1 MEIISSLQT
10 KIVVERVGGGRG
22 RGTHSSRRQTQGGP
36 LHPIP
41 RSLFLLLLYF
51 ISKTKQ
57 KRGGGRGVTE
67 GWFENRTKL
76 TKYERQNH
84 KRSQKWISDR
94 SMTYPTRPVC
104 CWNFDSSSPPPPTD
118 LRLARFV
125 TIQNVFISS
134 IFMTLVK
141 ENRRSRFRLQLGFF
155 SSSFLNSLT
164 SSHRSVD
171 SDHRL
176 SISPGRCRCGSD
188 FFACQI
194 RI

>member
-1 MEIISSLQT
+1 M
-10 KIVVERVGGGRG
+10 ERVGGGRG

-104 CWNFDSSSPPPPTD
+104 CWNFDSSSPPHPPP
-118 LRLARFV
+118 
-125 TIQNVFISS
+125 
-134 IFMTLVK
+134 
-141 ENRRSRFRLQLGFF
+141 
-155 SSSFLNSLT
+155 
-164 SSHRSVD
+164 HRSQ
-171 SDHRL
+171 
-176 SISPGRCRCGSD
+176 ISPFCNNSKRFHFIHFHDPRERKQKVKVQVATWI
-188 FFACQI
+188 FFFFIFEFPHKFALISGLRPPSKYFTGTLPVRQ
-194 RI
+194 